1 MVKNLA
7 LSLPAAG
14 VSAFVEVQS
23 LGQELSFLSLFLSF
37 FLSFF
42 LSLSLFYLF
51 RAVTAAYGGSQAR
64 GGIGAVAA
72 GLHHSQ
78 SNTRFRL
85 HLRPTPQL
93 MAARDP

>member
-14 VSAFVEVQS
+14 VSALVEVQS

-37 FLSFF
+37 FLS

-78 SNTRFRL
+78 SHSNVGSEP
-85 HLRPTPQL
+85 HL
-93 MAARDP
+93 